1 MLEILLIQGELGHI
15 FKEQV
20 LLFIAMIICCLRSA
34 TWLLDVITI
43 HIIMLEM
50 IFDGKL
56 QWMKSSTLSEKMQP
70 GS

>member
-15 FKEQV
+15 FKERV
-20 LLFIAMIICCLRSA
+20 FIFLEMIPFCLIID
-34 TWLLDVITI
+34 TWLLYMILI
-43 HIIMLEM
+43 HIIMLGM
-50 IFDGKL
+50 IVNGKL